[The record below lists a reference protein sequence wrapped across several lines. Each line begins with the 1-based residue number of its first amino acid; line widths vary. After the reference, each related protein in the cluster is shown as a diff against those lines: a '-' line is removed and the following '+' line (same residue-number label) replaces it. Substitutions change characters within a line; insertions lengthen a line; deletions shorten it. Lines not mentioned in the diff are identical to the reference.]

1 MIGELT
7 EAVRQAAA
15 AAGAEDF
22 EVVAE
27 IPPSPDRG
35 DVAFP
40 AAFGLAKKL
49 RRPPREIAETLAEAL
64 RSGGCAGGIE
74 RVEVAGPGYVNVF
87 LRREAHLA
95 AVAAGV
101 VPDRGAPGGTH
112 LVEHTSINPNKAAHI
127 GHLRNAAL
135 GDSFARLLRF
145 LGRRVEV
152 QNYIDDTGV
161 QVADVALGFVR
172 LRGADADEIRR
183 LAGRP
188 RFDYLCWDL
197 YTEVSRWIESD
208 PGGEAARREALHGL
222 EHEEA
227 PWAEI
232 GALVS
237 AAVARRH
244 LETMERIGVRY
255 DLLACEKTVLRLRF
269 WDRAFALLREAG
281 ALRRSEAGR
290 NRGCWVMDTPLA
302 QDGEKVIVRSNGTAT
317 YVAKDIGYQVWQLG
331 GLDRDAPYRRFFDY
345 PDGAA
350 AWITTHEAG
359 EDDAPRFGRAAL
371 VHHVIDARQS
381 YPQRI
386 VQEAVARLA
395 SERDRART
403 RHLSYEMVS
412 LTPKTVAALGLPVED
427 GAGASGGAA
436 GTGGAVEVSGRKGVG
451 VKADDFLDA
460 LIARAGEEVALRNPD
475 LDEATRRRLAED
487 IAVGALRYL
496 MVRVTKNQIIVF
508 DLEEALSFDGAT
520 GPYLQYAAVRAR
532 KILERADLAAPTAF
546 PRPPEGLDDRLAA
559 LDPAEAADLWVLL
572 REAARLGE
580 TAARAAGEEDPQIVA
595 RWAYDGAQRFNTFY
609 HRYRIAGEAD
619 ANAREL
625 RAYAVRVF
633 DWQHRLGLG
642 LLGIPV
648 PERM

>member
-1 MIGELT
+1 MTEALS
-7 EAVRQAAA
+7 EAVRRAA
-15 AAGAEDF
+15 AAGAADAAAALPADF
-22 EVVAE
+22 AVAADV
-27 IPPSPDRG
+27 PPAPEQG

-40 AAFGLAKKL
+40 TAFALARIL
-49 RRPPREIAETLAEAL
+49 RRPPREIAEDLAAAL
-64 RSGGCAGGIE
+64 REGPHADAVA

-87 LRREAHLA
+87 LRREAHLLA
-95 AVAAGV
+95 AADGPVSD
-101 VPDRGAPGGTH
+101 PGAPDGTH
-112 LVEHTSINPNKAAHI
+112 IVEHTSINPNKAAHI

-145 LGRRVEV
+145 LGHRIEV

-161 QVADVALGFVR
+161 QVADVTLGFVR
-172 LRGADADEIRR
+172 LRGANADEVRR
-183 LAGRP
+183 LAEAP
-188 RFDYLCWDL
+188 KFDFLCWDL
-197 YTEVSRWIESD
+197 YTEVSAWIESD
-208 PGGEAARREALHGL
+208 PAGKEARREALHGL
-222 EHEEA
+222 EHGET

-237 AAVARRH
+237 EAVARRH

-255 DLLACEKTVLRLRF
+255 DLLACEKTVIRREF
-269 WDRAFALLREAG
+269 WDRAFELLREAG
-281 ALRRSEAGR
+281 ALRLSESGK

-331 GLDRDAPYRRFFDY
+331 GLDRDARFRRFHEY
-345 PDGAA
+345 PDGAR
-350 AWITTHEAG
+350 AWITTDQEG
-359 EDDAPRFGRAAL
+359 DPGAPAFGNAAL

-395 SERDRART
+395 TEEDRART
-403 RHLSYEMVS
+403 RHFSYEMVS
-412 LTPKTVAALGLPVED
+412 LTPATVAALGL
-427 GAGASGGAA
+427 AGAEES
-436 GTGGAVEVSGRKGVG
+436 GGAVEVSGRKGIG

-460 LIARAGEEVALRNPD
+460 LIARAEEEVASRNPS
-475 LDEATRRRLAED
+475 LDPEARAGLARD

-496 MVRVTKNQIIVF
+496 MVRFTKNQVIVF
-508 DLEEALSFDGAT
+508 DLDEALSFDGAT

-532 KILERADLAAPTAF
+532 KILDRAGIPAPAEF
-546 PRPPEGLDDRLAA
+546 PKPPGGLDERLSA
-559 LDPAEAADLWVLL
+559 LDPAESSALWVLL

-580 TAARAAGEEDPQIVA
+580 TALRAVEDEDPQVLA
-595 RWAYDGAQRFNTFY
+595 RWAYEGAQRFNGFY
-609 HRYRIAGEAD
+609 HRYRIAGESD
-619 ANAREL
+619 GNAREL

-633 DWQHRLGLG
+633 DWQHRRGLD

>member
-1 MIGELT
+1 MIGDLT

-15 AAGAEDF
+15 AAGAENF

-27 IPPSPDRG
+27 VPATPDRG

-49 RRPPREIAETLAEAL
+49 RRPPRKIAETLAEAL
-64 RSGGCAGGIE
+64 RSGPHADGIE

-87 LRREAHLA
+87 LRRGAHLA
-95 AVAAGV
+95 ALAEGV
-101 VPDRGAPGGTH
+101 VPDPGAPAGTH
-112 LVEHTSINPNKAAHI
+112 IVEHTSINPNKAAHI

-135 GDSFARLLRF
+135 GDSFARILRF

-161 QVADVALGFVR
+161 QVADVALGFAR
-172 LRGADADEIRR
+172 LRDADEGEVRR
-183 LAGRP
+183 LAAAP
-188 RFDYLCWDL
+188 RFDFLCWDL
-197 YTEVSRWIESD
+197 YTEVSRWIGSD
-208 PGGEAARREALHGL
+208 PAGEAARREALHGL
-222 EHEEA
+222 EHGEA
-227 PWAEI
+227 PWAGI
-232 GALVS
+232 GAVVS
-237 AAVARRH
+237 EAVARRH
-244 LETMERIGVRY
+244 LETMARIGVRY

-281 ALRRSEAGR
+281 ALRRSESGK

-331 GLDRDAPYRRFFDY
+331 ELDREARFRRFFEY
-345 PDGAA
+345 PDGSA
-350 AWITTHEAG
+350 AWITTHESGA
-359 EDDAPRFGRAAL
+359 DDAPPFGGAAL

-403 RHLSYEMVS
+403 RHFSYEMVS
-412 LTPKTVAALGLPVED
+412 LTAKTVAALGLPVSP
-427 GAGASGGAA
+427 GAEASGGEDDS
-436 GTGGAVEVSGRKGVG
+436 GGAVEVSGRKGVG

-460 LIARAGEEVALRNPD
+460 LIARAGEEVAARNPA
-475 LDEATRRRLAED
+475 LDEETRGRLAED

-532 KILERADLAAPTAF
+532 KILDRADLPAPTAF
-546 PRPPEGLDDRLAA
+546 PPPPEGLDERLAA

-572 REAARLGE
+572 REAGRLGE
-580 TAARAAGEEDPQIVA
+580 TAVRAAGEEDPQILA
-595 RWAYDGAQRFNTFY
+595 RWAYEGAQRFNGFY

-625 RAYAVRVF
+625 RAYAVQVF
-633 DWQHRLGLG
+633 DWQHRLGLD

-648 PERM
+648 PEQM

>member
-1 MIGELT
+1 MTEALS
-7 EAVRQAAA
+7 EAVRRAA
-15 AAGAEDF
+15 AAGAADADAALPEDF
-22 EVVAE
+22 AVAADV
-27 IPPSPDRG
+27 PPAPEQG

-40 AAFGLAKKL
+40 TAFALARIL
-49 RRPPREIAETLAEAL
+49 RRPPRKIAEDLAAAL
-64 RSGGCAGGIE
+64 REGPHADAVA

-87 LRREAHLA
+87 LWREAHLLA
-95 AVAAGV
+95 AAGGAARD
-101 VPDRGAPGGTH
+101 PGAPDGAH
-112 LVEHTSINPNKAAHI
+112 IVEHTSINPNKAAHI

-145 LGRRVEV
+145 LGRRIEV

-172 LRGADADEIRR
+172 LRGADADEVRR
-183 LAGRP
+183 LAEAP
-188 RFDYLCWDL
+188 RFDFLCWDL
-197 YTEVSRWIESD
+197 YTEVSAWIESD
-208 PGGEAARREALHGL
+208 PAGKEARREALHGL
-222 EHEEA
+222 EHGEA

-232 GALVS
+232 GAVVS
-237 AAVARRH
+237 EAVARRH

-269 WDRAFALLREAG
+269 WDRAFELLREAG
-281 ALRRSEAGR
+281 ALRLSGSGK

-331 GLDRDAPYRRFFDY
+331 GLDREARFRRFY
-345 PDGAA
+345 EYRGGAR
-350 AWITTHEAG
+350 AWITTHEEGDAG
-359 EDDAPRFGRAAL
+359 APPFGNAAL

-395 SERDRART
+395 TEEDRART
-403 RHLSYEMVS
+403 RHFSYEMVS
-412 LTPKTVAALGLPVED
+412 LTPATVAALGL
-427 GAGASGGAA
+427 AA
-436 GTGGAVEVSGRKGVG
+436 GEEPGGGGAVEVSGRKGIG

-460 LIARAGEEVALRNPD
+460 LIARAEGEVASRNPD
-475 LDEATRRRLAED
+475 LDAPARGRLARD

-496 MVRVTKNQIIVF
+496 MVRFTKNQIIVF
-508 DLEEALSFDGAT
+508 DLDEALSFDGAT

-532 KILERADLAAPTAF
+532 KILDRAGIAPPAEF
-546 PRPPEGLDDRLAA
+546 PKPPVGLDERLSA
-559 LDPAEAADLWVLL
+559 LDPAEAAALWVLL

-580 TAARAAGEEDPQIVA
+580 TALRAVEDEDPQVLA
-595 RWAYDGAQRFNTFY
+595 RWAYEGAQRFNGFY
-609 HRYRIAGEAD
+609 HRYRIAGEPD
-619 ANAREL
+619 ENARGL

-633 DWQHRLGLG
+633 DWQHRRGLD